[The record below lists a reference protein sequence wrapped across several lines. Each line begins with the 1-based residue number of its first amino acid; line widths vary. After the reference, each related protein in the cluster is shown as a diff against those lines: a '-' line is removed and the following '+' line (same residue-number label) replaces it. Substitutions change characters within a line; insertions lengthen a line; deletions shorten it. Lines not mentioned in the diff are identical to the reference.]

1 MSMKIALIGAS
12 GNAGS
17 RLLKELCSRGHEVT
31 AIARNPDRIE
41 AQSGVTTV
49 QADASDADALAE
61 AVRGHDVAISSL
73 KFAESDPEKLI
84 AAMRQGEVGRYIVV
98 GGAASLKSPDTGQ
111 RIIDSG
117 QIPEA
122 WMPEVGGG
130 VKFLDRL
137 KQEPEGLDWTFVSPS
152 MFFGPGERTGTFR
165 LGKDDLLVAEDG
177 KSSISYEDF
186 AVAIADE
193 IEAPKHHRE
202 RFTVGY

>member
-1 MSMKIALIGAS
+1 MKIALVGAS

-17 RLLKELCSRGHEVT
+17 RIQRELVSRGHAVI
-31 AIARNPDRIE
+31 AIARNADRIE
-41 AQSGVTTV
+41 AQDGVTPV
-49 QADASDADALAE
+49 PADAGDADALAAAIQGSD
-61 AVRGHDVAISSL
+61 AVVTSL
-73 KFAESDPEKLI
+73 KFAESNPETLI
-84 AAMRQGEVGRYIVV
+84 AAVRQAGVPRYLIV
-98 GGAASLKSPDTGQ
+98 GGAASLKATGTDQ

-117 QIPEA
+117 TIPEA

-137 KQEPEGLDWTFVSPS
+137 KQEPEGLDWVFLSPS

-165 LGKDDLLVAEDG
+165 LGKDELLTAPDG

-186 AVAIADE
+186 AVALVDE
-193 IEAPKHHRE
+193 IETPRHHRE